1 MVRKKEYVERE
12 TIHGNGIYCFYP
24 FDLLDSKKKGCF
36 KIGLTTTEFDKRI
49 RSYHT
54 YLPQGMFYVA
64 FLKNPENKTD
74 LPITQFYRKIEKEI
88 FDKVKEL
95 GAEVIEMP
103 TRKKNNGETEWF
115 YTDEKTIETAFDFAY
130 KKYKGRYTKLEIGT
144 LGHLNRLKPKLE
156 RESIFKGEIY
166 F

>member
-88 FDKVKEL
+88 HTLKSVFSNITLAVELRKQNAMIAEINISADDAISKVS
-95 GAEVIEMP
+95 VCV
-103 TRKKNNGETEWF
+103 
-115 YTDEKTIETAFDFAY
+115 
-130 KKYKGRYTKLEIGT
+130 
-144 LGHLNRLKPKLE
+144 
-156 RESIFKGEIY
+156 S
-166 F
+166 